1 MYGIIDAPIFLCH
14 FFFSAIL
21 MLLDICKDFKKLGLI
36 LAEPLYLL
44 PFGWYRNQKMES
56 KYSIRKFSE
65 NSTVKRPKE
74 LGCFSRDIENN
85 VTIDDSQLS
94 YYYLSDAD
102 LNTPDGI
109 DLSGGFSSFKSNPNL
124 DYGDFTGLLKCI
136 MNYEIEH
143 NKKVSAK
150 LITWRGLLKTLMLL
164 PYENRDKL
172 VYNIVVYDDQLFMQ
186 SDIDFRREAESVT
199 PNDIQR
205 KFMYSGYKFE
215 KIATLP
221 KPWAQCTRKEIE
233 KRNKLEVNNI
243 EQYGIVV
250 KTTIGSTPLLLGAEV
265 DCVWDFKPND
275 GSSPLAHYAELKTI
289 GPLNDPG
296 KVFNFENKLL
306 KTWAQCF
313 LVGIPR
319 IIYAFRDA
327 SLKIRSIEEFKTEDI
342 PLMIK
347 NNPISVQRQQ
357 QNPNVRIVNK
367 SMQSIKFLSGIL
379 SWLEESIPIDD
390 ETKTY
395 RLEFDPSK
403 NSMFVNLLE
412 NDEETTKKL
421 QSPYDGE
428 NGGMLTEEF
437 KLWREKLNVSSK

>member
-1 MYGIIDAPIFLCH
+1 
-14 FFFSAIL
+14 
-21 MLLDICKDFKKLGLI
+21 
-36 LAEPLYLL
+36 
-44 PFGWYRNQKMES
+44 MES

-172 VYNIVVYDDQLFMQ
+172 VYNIVVYDGQLFMQ
-186 SDIDFRREAESVT
+186 SDIGFRREAESVT

-205 KFMYSGYKFE
+205 KFIYSGYKFE

-275 GSSPLAHYAELKTI
+275 GSSPLAHYVELKTI

-357 QNPNVRIVNK
+357 QNPNLRIVNK

-379 SWLEESIPIDD
+379 GWLEESIPVDD

-403 NSMFVNLLE
+403 NSMFVSLAE

-421 QSPYDGE
+421 KSSYDGE

-437 KLWREKLNVSSK
+437 KAWREKLKVSGKE

>member
-1 MYGIIDAPIFLCH
+1 
-14 FFFSAIL
+14 
-21 MLLDICKDFKKLGLI
+21 
-36 LAEPLYLL
+36 
-44 PFGWYRNQKMES
+44 MES

-74 LGCFSRDIENN
+74 LGCFSRDINN
-85 VTIDDSQLS
+85 NITIDDSQLS
-94 YYYLSDAD
+94 YYYFPDAD
-102 LNTPDGI
+102 LNTPDGV
-109 DLSGGFSSFKSNPNL
+109 DLNGGFATFIKNPKL
-124 DYGDFTGLLKCI
+124 DYGDFSGLLRCI
-136 MNYEIEH
+136 MKYEKEH
-143 NKKVSAK
+143 NKKASAK

-172 VYNIVVYDDQLFMQ
+172 VYNIVVFDGQLFMQ
-186 SDIDFRREAESVT
+186 SDIDFRREVESV
-199 PNDIQR
+199 PSNDIQK
-205 KFMYSGYKFE
+205 KFIYSGYKFE

-243 EQYGIVV
+243 EQYGIIV

-265 DCVWDFKPND
+265 DCVWDYKPTD
-275 GSSPLAHYAELKTI
+275 GSSALSHYVELKTT
-289 GPLNDPG
+289 GPLNDPD

-357 QNPNVRIVNK
+357 QNPNLRIVNK
-367 SMQSIKFLSGIL
+367 SMQSIKFLSGVL
-379 SWLEESIPIDD
+379 SWLEESIPTDD

-395 RLEFDPSK
+395 QLEFDPSK
-403 NSMFVNLLE
+403 NSMFLSLKE
-412 NDEETTKKL
+412 NDAETTQKL
-421 QSPYDGE
+421 QAPYDGE
-428 NGGMLTEEF
+428 NGGMLLDEF
-437 KLWREKLNVSSK
+437 KEWREELKALANKE

>member
-1 MYGIIDAPIFLCH
+1 
-14 FFFSAIL
+14 

-379 SWLEESIPIDD
+379 SWLEESIPVDD

-403 NSMFVNLLE
+403 NSMFVSLAE

-421 QSPYDGE
+421 KSPYDGE

-437 KLWREKLNVSSK
+437 KAWREKLKVSGKE